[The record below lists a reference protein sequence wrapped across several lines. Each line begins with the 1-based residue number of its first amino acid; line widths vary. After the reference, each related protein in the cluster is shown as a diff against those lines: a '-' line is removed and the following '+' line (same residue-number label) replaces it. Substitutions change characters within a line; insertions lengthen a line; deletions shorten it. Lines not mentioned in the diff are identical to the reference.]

1 MDMSCYGLV
10 PPRPSTLSVM
20 HTAYPTVLRANNLN
34 RTKLYKSKSIRE
46 TLEASTS
53 NNPAKPFSYEVTKES
68 SNFSRFF
75 LTSP

>member
-46 TLEASTS
+46 TLEASTY
-53 NNPAKPFSYEVTKES
+53 NPAKPFSYEVTKES